1 MHIRMLGSLS
11 LALTVIGVA
20 LIVLGA
26 VAHLNPTVILI
37 GLLLAIAG
45 GVKMVV
51 VYLWRDVVSGPGLD
65 DRSTPVID
73 TD

>member
-1 MHIRMLGSLS
+1 MHFRMLGSLS

-20 LIVLGA
+20 LIILGV
-26 VAHLNPTVILI
+26 VAHLTPTVILI

-45 GVKMVV
+45 GVKMLVV
-51 VYLWRDVVSGPGLD
+51 RLWRDVVSGPGLD
-65 DRSTPVID
+65 DRSTPAVD